1 MTKLI
6 LASGSP
12 RRKELLTEL
21 GYSFEVIPSNI
32 DESLNLSNPIE
43 EEMIKLSFNKALSVF
58 ENHKDSIVIGADT
71 IVYKDNI
78 IYGKPKDKEDAY
90 RMIKELNDSSHE
102 VLTAVS
108 IISKEKSESFYTKTT
123 VTFDKL
129 SDEEIKKYV
138 SNNEVIDKAGAYAI
152 QGEAKKFIK
161 SINGDYYSVM
171 GFPVSEINKRLKKY
185 YE

>member
-43 EEMIKLSFNKALSVF
+43 EEMIKLSFNKAFSVF
-58 ENHKDSIVIGADT
+58 KNHKDSIVIGADT

-138 SNNEVIDKAGAYAI
+138 NNNEVIDKAGAYAI